1 VVSYGDARWFF
12 EERERLSAGDSIIV
26 PFDVYRPNQLQI
38 WTSVSQILFN
48 ISTTLLAIER
58 VGQ

>member
-1 VVSYGDARWFF
+1 
-12 EERERLSAGDSIIV
+12 LT
-26 PFDVYRPNQLQI
+26 I

-58 VGQ
+58 VGN

>member
-1 VVSYGDARWFF
+1 VVPFGGARWFF
-12 EERERLSAGDSIIV
+12 QARSRVEPGDSIVV
-26 PFDVYRPNQLQI
+26 PFEPERPDQLAI

-58 VGQ
+58 VGN